1 MSGFEKPIR
10 PIRQLSLQPTAPHRQ
25 QIRRQR
31 SAEDD
36 KSLQICASPFA
47 RGKRG
52 TSGKPSSERPK
63 VRVAWKENRPRNEE
77 ELGQVEVVARQI
89 RGRSRSSTGRSRGF
103 VGMDKPTILYSR
115 LELAERLR
123 LAWKH
128 REKNKANI
136 NIFLARETL
145 DERCESQTSTNTTI
159 TAPSSPVRKKDESE
173 TEVPLVNSCK
183 ITQDE
188 GKEKEIAEVITKKSV
203 EPLPRNND
211 TAVLRKNNDKLALDF
226 LHPSTKMKQTLTLE
240 ENKVSADTKNKE
252 REKIEARKE
261 QPNEQI
267 SKCSSIDEYSSSTK
281 KKSSIGTD
289 CTNYRVMST
298 TFPSIKIENSTV
310 GVTKATKEDF
320 SSAKEKRANFHSGT
334 NRAFLDPNR
343 SPTEFRWNLVS
354 DKNAPQKL
362 STDNR
367 VTIIDKNSL
376 NRTITETKENIS
388 NEKNVYGENVPE
400 FQYNSTNEKI
410 VVHKIATDGKLASVI
425 DKNAKNKTVIE
436 KGDALSDNKTLTQ
449 KTTEANQSNSTIKR
463 IIATSTIVEN
473 KDNSTIDKTGSSQNS
488 LEARSSSVNERNS
501 TLKKTENQKID
512 QRSRRTSSAP
522 PQRRLESSSA
532 NNRVHVNIVLDSSG
546 KNRTQEKQ
554 NMDYKSNAIEKGDT
568 AVTKISTNR
577 SVRSAPLKRR
587 SKSAKRR
594 FWGGGS
600 CKNDEDG
607 KSRNKSGG
615 RARNSID
622 ARTIDIVTMVSLV
635 SSADS
640 DSDTESSLRDDKLI
654 NELRSKLPTTSI
666 IKTSI
671 NSALSSA
678 RKPIK
683 TVSFQ
688 NDSIDEDSP
697 REQQPSPKEEKKTTQ
712 PWLAIVN
719 QRGNGGISSNDET
732 VSWRTDAAGLA
743 LPVLALIHDVEEPLD
758 VPLTDREK
766 RCLAVPIG
774 DLHDKKRKLLKTR
787 STPSRSG
794 MEKQMISSKAKMT
807 SRMAVQRTEIPAQQ
821 TKMPI
826 NNSPTNVKSVFVSPS
841 KETLQQMQ
849 STPAEP
855 QFHTN
860 KEKECW
866 HLYKKMCDKG
876 VCVSFDTVLR
886 GMLTPTEYRLRKKEA
901 SQNL

>member
-188 GKEKEIAEVITKKSV
+188 GKEKEIA
-203 EPLPRNND
+203 
-211 TAVLRKNNDKLALDF
+211 
-226 LHPSTKMKQTLTLE
+226 
-240 ENKVSADTKNKE
+240 
-252 REKIEARKE
+252 
-261 QPNEQI
+261 EQI